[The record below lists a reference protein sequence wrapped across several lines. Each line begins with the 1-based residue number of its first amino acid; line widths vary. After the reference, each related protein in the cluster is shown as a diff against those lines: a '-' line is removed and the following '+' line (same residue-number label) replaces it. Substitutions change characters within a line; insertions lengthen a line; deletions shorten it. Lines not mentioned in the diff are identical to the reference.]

1 MVDNA
6 CDSDLRSYAYFFVV
20 YFSCVTIRR
29 WQEFIP
35 TNNVQKS
42 YFRDI
47 LFLLFWCRTVT
58 VSRHPCCFAGRSWIP
73 VVCSVTSL
81 TLLLSAGCVCHRGQ
95 NTFCPWHL
103 VKIIS
108 KKIMNTSAINAEI
121 CYNTSCLDAF
131 LLWWKQKQ
139 ANAQKT
145 GMFHVKHFI
154 CNSDKHFLV

>member
-1 MVDNA
+1 MTVTQICA
-6 CDSDLRSYAYFFVV
+6 VMRIFAG

-35 TNNVQKS
+35 TSNVQKS

-47 LFLLFWCRTVT
+47 LFLLSWCRTVT
-58 VSRHPCCFAGRSWIP
+58 VSRHPCCFVGRPRIP
-73 VVCSVTSL
+73 RCLQRYKFDAVAISRMCVSQGTKY
-81 TLLLSAGCVCHRGQ
+81 LLPLASCED
-95 NTFCPWHL
+95 N
-103 VKIIS
+103 I